1 MFDKNAIKQDFSDA
15 APGYDAHA
23 VLQKTILEQAYLFA
37 TDYFADG
44 SQVLD
49 LGCGTGNFSSQG
61 NGENDWEVIGLDISY
76 GMCVQA
82 QRKNH
87 LIINAAAELLPFKD
101 ASLDCVFSS
110 LMLQWAEKPEKVI
123 QEILRVMTQDAIAVI
138 TSFVHG
144 SLTELEQAFAVV
156 DSSPHITPFYHAH
169 YLLLQVAHNGGV
181 MLEMEEKKYMQ
192 HYESPIALMRSIKG
206 IGAGNKL
213 QNRRKGLMT
222 PSQLK
227 KMQENYPSEDGK
239 YPASWNV
246 LTMVIGKP

>member
-1 MFDKNAIKQDFSDA
+1 MFDKNAIKQDFSNA
-15 APGYDAHA
+15 APAYDARA
-23 VLQKTILEQAYLFA
+23 GLQKTILEQAYSFA
-37 TDYFADG
+37 SDYFSGG
-44 SQVLD
+44 SLVLD
-49 LGCGTGNFSSQG
+49 LGCGTGNFSHK
-61 NGENDWEVIGLDISY
+61 ENNWKVVGLDISY

-82 QRKNH
+82 RRKNP

-123 QEILRVMTQDAIAVI
+123 QEILRVMNQDGIAVI

-144 SLTELEQAFAVV
+144 SLTELEQAFAAV
-156 DSSPHITPFYHAH
+156 DSSPHITPFAHAH

-181 MLEMEEKKYMQ
+181 MLEMEEKKYVQ
-192 HYESPIALMRSIKG
+192 HHDNPLALMRSIKD

-213 QNRRKGLMT
+213 HNRRRGLMT

-227 KMQENYPSEDGK
+227 KMQDNYQAEDGK

-246 LTMVIGKP
+246 LTMVIGKS